1 MYASATT
8 EDHAQHQ
15 LGALT
20 RWETFA
26 LSHSRWLHDQLGFV
40 TQNSVRDREGDG
52 AAFHQQARLL
62 STDTP
67 RSQPKAAPTGSTTA
81 IAGPGSRP
89 PVPAPRPHGPQAES
103 SSNPALPKHRQLF
116 PFRCP
121 TSGGGSTENDF
132 QIRLM
137 TSVTEI
143 LLKGKYFTV

>member
-62 STDTP
+62 SADTP

-89 PVPAPRPHGPQAES
+89 PSRAPARPRTKAS
-103 SSNPALPKHRQLF
+103 RPAGRVLQQPSPAKTPPAFSIPMPNFWRRIYWKWF
-116 PFRCP
+116 PNSTYDKRDWN
-121 TSGGGSTENDF
+121 TS
-132 QIRLM
+132 
-137 TSVTEI
+137 
-143 LLKGKYFTV
+143 